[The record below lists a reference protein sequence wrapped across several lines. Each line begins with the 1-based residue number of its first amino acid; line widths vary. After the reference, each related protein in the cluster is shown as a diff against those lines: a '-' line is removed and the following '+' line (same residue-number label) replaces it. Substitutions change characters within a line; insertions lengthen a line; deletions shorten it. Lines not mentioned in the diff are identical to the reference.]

1 MRLVR
6 LGRWRSRNVQK
17 LELRARINLRLQKTS
32 VKLGLVQG
40 ERFKSGRELWERK
53 FDQADLLTTIILAI
67 DVR

>member
-17 LELRARINLRLQKTS
+17 LEFRARINLRLQKTS

-40 ERFKSGRELWERK
+40 ERFKGGRKLWERK